1 MMLRPVR
8 ITIAL
13 GTLLLAGCASKD
25 EIPIVAEEPDMC
37 RSGETYSCI
46 ERMGKPKRCFCADK
60 DTLRE
65 LLEPDR
71 IH

>member
-1 MMLRPVR
+1 MLQRVP

-13 GTLLLAGCASKD
+13 GSLLLASCASKD
-25 EIPIVAEEPDMC
+25 ELPIVAETPDMC

-60 DTLRE
+60 ETLRE